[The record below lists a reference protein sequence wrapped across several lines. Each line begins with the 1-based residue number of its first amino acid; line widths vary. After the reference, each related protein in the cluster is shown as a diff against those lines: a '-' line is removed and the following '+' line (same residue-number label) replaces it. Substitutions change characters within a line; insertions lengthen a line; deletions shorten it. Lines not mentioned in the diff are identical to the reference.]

1 MPSSTNAAPSS
12 PQRASDVEAA
22 RAELARCLRL
32 LVHLFPDPDFVANP
46 PEIAVLDEYPPLP
59 ETPLCVD
66 TSHRLLLYTHGDLN
80 RPLEQVLTTL
90 LHRTVH
96 LANAFQWVQ
105 DCTPVSYHTRGF
117 QRLAEAVG
125 FVVARAHRRYGW
137 ADTRPGPRL
146 VEIFRD
152 LAVDETVL
160 EPFWD
165 RATSLRKGIRCHCGL
180 PRLPDRHE
188 LHEWLREGED
198 ARYRP
203 PSMVRSVKVHRVRQ
217 GEGYVPMLRLRGRW
231 LRLFGFNES
240 CPMKIE
246 ARPGRLV
253 IEARH

>member
-105 DCTPVSYHTRGF
+105 DCTPALHWMG
-117 QRLAEAVG
+117 AG
-125 FVVARAHRRYGW
+125 RY
-137 ADTRPGPRL
+137 P
-146 VEIFRD
+146 
-152 LAVDETVL
+152 
-160 EPFWD
+160 
-165 RATSLRKGIRCHCGL
+165 
-180 PRLPDRHE
+180 
-188 LHEWLREGED
+188 
-198 ARYRP
+198 
-203 PSMVRSVKVHRVRQ
+203 
-217 GEGYVPMLRLRGRW
+217 
-231 LRLFGFNES
+231 
-240 CPMKIE
+240 
-246 ARPGRLV
+246 
-253 IEARH
+253 